1 MRKFSGY
8 VVVNQFNKAITGAH
22 RTSTRA
28 VSEALINLY
37 GSDSHLDLRWAIL
50 KRRGFGL
57 EAVRVIRNRRK
68 KLKEEPKMHAL
79 APVNKMVEIRYSDQ
93 TDHAKAAA
101 ISLLLETSLAML
113 SASEMRENSP
123 ARLYALAYLLQL
135 PFSTINMD
143 DLSCKFPDGSRLII
157 QADVVGSLVRMQ
169 ILGNTGEAK
178 GWAEFADSISEAMD
192 GVSGNE
198 EDD

>member
-1 MRKFSGY
+1 
-8 VVVNQFNKAITGAH
+8 
-22 RTSTRA
+22 
-28 VSEALINLY
+28 
-37 GSDSHLDLRWAIL
+37 
-50 KRRGFGL
+50 
-57 EAVRVIRNRRK
+57 
-68 KLKEEPKMHAL
+68 MHAL